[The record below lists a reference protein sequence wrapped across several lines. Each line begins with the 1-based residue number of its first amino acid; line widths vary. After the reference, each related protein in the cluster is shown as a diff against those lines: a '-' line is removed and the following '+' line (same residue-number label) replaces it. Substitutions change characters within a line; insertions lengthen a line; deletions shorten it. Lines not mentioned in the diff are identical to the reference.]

1 MRLLLDT
8 HAFLWWVSGRGARL
22 SDRARELMTD
32 GSNDVI
38 VSMASVWEMSI
49 KVGTGRMNL
58 PGPIER
64 YVPDRLRHHGFELM
78 PIELR
83 HAFTAGS
90 LPRIHGDPFDRM
102 LIAQAQVEGIALIT
116 ADPAIGRYDVEV
128 IW

>member
-8 HAFLWWVSGRGARL
+8 HAFLWWVSSGGSRL
-22 SDRARELMTD
+22 SDRAREVMTD
-32 GSNDVI
+32 GDNDVT

-49 KVGTGRMNL
+49 KVGTGRMGL
-58 PGPIER
+58 PEPIER
-64 YVPDRLRHHGFELM
+64 YVPDRLRHHGFELL

-83 HAFTAGS
+83 HAFRAGT

-102 LIAQAQVEGIALIT
+102 LIAQAQVEDMALVT
-116 ADPAIGRYDVEV
+116 ADPAIGRYDVEI